1 MKILLQLLERDAHLT
16 TKQLAVM
23 LDRTEEEVAQEI
35 AQFEKQGIIK
45 GYKAVVDW
53 EQADHHYVEA
63 LIELKVTPKAD
74 RGFEEIAAKI
84 AEFSEVKSV
93 FLMSG
98 GFDLAVNV
106 VGKTFQDVAMFVAYK
121 LAVVDSVLS
130 TATHFI
136 LKRYKYDN
144 IPFAAEEKDERRF
157 TLL

>member
-1 MKILLQLLERDAHLT
+1 MKRLLQLLERDAHLT

-23 LDRTEEEVAQEI
+23 LDRTEQEVTEEI
-35 AQFEKQGIIK
+35 AQFEKDGIIK

-144 IPFAAEEKDERRF
+144 ISFAAEEKDERRF
-157 TLL
+157 PSL

>member
-1 MKILLQLLERDAHLT
+1 MKQLLQLIERDAHLT
-16 TKQLAVM
+16 HKQLGVM
-23 LDRTEEEVAQEI
+23 LDKSEEQIAAEI
-35 AQFEKQGIIK
+35 AEYEKAGIIK
-45 GYKAVVDW
+45 GYKAVIDW

-63 LIELKVTPKAD
+63 LIELKVSPKAD

-121 LAVVDSVLS
+121 LAVVDAVLS

-144 IPFAAEEKDERRF
+144 ISFAGEERDERGYTF
-157 TLL
+157 L